1 MKAFNPRW
9 LLLTLTGIAVVILLA
24 LFVSGFF
31 KSEEA
36 VIQEAKQAAESSL
49 HENDLPLNTELEHV
63 SMYLPDSMEVLSDSP
78 NNILL
83 ESDEKKY
90 ILFYNPYEKKT
101 SQTFYK
107 SAKED
112 ENVLKVEAFEH
123 KEVFGYMK
131 VAAIE
136 EDTYELQVGAGGVK
150 MTTETDLSN
159 MEDDAQKM
167 MKVVHSI
174 VLSTSN

>member
-1 MKAFNPRW
+1 MKAFNPKW
-9 LLLTLTGIAVVILLA
+9 LLMFLIGIAVVILLG
-24 LFVSGFF
+24 LFVGGFF

-49 HENDLPLNTELEHV
+49 TVDDLSLNTELENV
-63 SMYLPDSMEVLSDSP
+63 SMYLPESMEVISDSP

-83 ESDEKKY
+83 ESDERQF
-90 ILFYNPYEKKT
+90 ILFYNPFEKKT
-101 SQTFYK
+101 SKTFYQ

-112 ENVLKVEAFEH
+112 QNILVVEGFESDD
-123 KEVFGYMK
+123 VFGYMK
-131 VAAIE
+131 VASID

-150 MTTETDLSN
+150 MTTETDLN
-159 MEDDAQKM
+159 AMEENAGKM